1 MKIKMKDPSVSL
13 PNAWKQCG
21 LSKEDWDKLQS
32 GETVEATSCPD
43 NLKDLIEELKQKT
56 KKESK

>member
-1 MKIKMKDPSVSL
+1 MKIKIKDKGVAL
-13 PNAWKQCG
+13 PNVWKVCG
-21 LSKEDWDKLQS
+21 ASYEDWDKLQS

-43 NLKDLIEELKQKT
+43 NLKDLIEELKQKI

>member
-1 MKIKMKDPSVSL
+1 MKDPSVSL

-43 NLKDLIEELKQKT
+43 NLKDLIEELKQKI